1 VEDAS
6 FCHRCG
12 KAQRELLVEEPAVP
26 EYVIPV
32 AAAEPVAAASQ
43 PVSFANAVAVR
54 VGFLTASVA
63 AMLDALPF
71 VGALFLVWSTL
82 AGYFA
87 VMLYRRRTGQRLTVR
102 SGAKMGLITGVLHAV
117 IIVVFSTMAFV
128 ASTSESTANIR
139 QQLSTIKDRDPTR
152 YAQVSSFLDSP
163 YGLATFAIFALL
175 AMGLVFMLAGTAGG
189 ALSAKVSAKV
199 AKKD

>member
-1 VEDAS
+1 LLVEDAS

-12 KAQRELLVEEPAVP
+12 KAQREFLVEEPAAP

-32 AAAEPVAAASQ
+32 VAATPETATNQ
-43 PVSFANAVAVR
+43 PVSFANAAAVR

-102 SGAKMGLITGVLHAV
+102 SGAKMGMITGVLHAM
-117 IIVVFSTMAFV
+117 IIVVFSTLAFV

-139 QQLSTIKDRDPTR
+139 QQLSAIKDHDPTR
-152 YAQVSSFLDSP
+152 YAQVSGFLDTP

-189 ALSAKVSAKV
+189 ALSAKV